1 MSHLLT
7 VFNSSVNFYIYLV
20 KHGRREFR
28 IIGAEI
34 ANRTTGGTTD
44 MVVSN
49 VDGVRF
55 FEILNDKPQSHLYIY
70 VILSTTK
77 QEMV

>member
-34 ANRTTGGTTD
+34 TNRTTGGNTERIE
-44 MVVSN
+44 SN
-49 VDGVRF
+49 VDGVRTNF
-55 FEILNDKPQSHLYIY
+55 DE
-70 VILSTTK
+70 
-77 QEMV
+77 